1 MDQQS
6 SGYTAEILADQAGN
20 TFSHVPQTHY
30 ATAAGNVHV
39 AYQIVGDGNVDLI
52 FVPAFVSSVDIWWE
66 LPDAARFLRRL
77 ASFSRLIMLDK
88 RGTGLSDRISGIH
101 PMEHRMDDIR
111 AVMDAAGSGHAVIFA
126 ASEGAPIAAM
136 FAATYPERTDGL
148 VLWGSMARWSPAPD
162 YPWCA
167 TDEMYTQIIG
177 LATEQWG
184 TGFSSDLLMPSRSG
198 EPDIRT
204 WFGKY
209 ERSSSSPGAFAQL
222 TLNNTQIDVRA
233 ILPLVQAR
241 TLVAHSATDI
251 FVAIEGGRYVASQI
265 PGAQFVELPGSDHA
279 FFGAASQQLSDEI
292 EEFVTGARRPA
303 DAVRVL
309 ATILLVDPI
318 IREPAS
324 ESIGASS
331 DLYEQMVRDEMAGFG
346 GRTIDVAG
354 DRAIGAFDA
363 PGRAIRCAE
372 SIRKRALDV
381 GFDIRAA
388 VHTGEYEHLRGTF
401 GGRAVRVASVLKE
414 QARPGEII
422 ATGVVRDLIAGAG
435 IAFVERGRH
444 RLLGVGELELVVVA
458 RPGEDL
464 AVRRS
469 ADHPRSRF
477 EAAVDRA
484 LQADRPAP
492 PLPPLTSRQAEV
504 AYLVSCG
511 LSNKAIA
518 TRLFLSERTVEDHV
532 QNVFGVLNFGS
543 RSQIAAW
550 VAKRT

>member
-1 MDQQS
+1 MSQ
-6 SGYTAEILADQAGN
+6 
-20 TFSHVPQTHY
+20 VPQTHY

-39 AYQIVGDGNVDLI
+39 AYQIVGDGKIDLV

-66 LPDAARFLRRL
+66 LPDASRFLNRL

-101 PMEHRMDDIR
+101 PMEQRMDDIR
-111 AVMDAAGSGHAVIFA
+111 AVMDAAGSEHAVIFA
-126 ASEGAPIAAM
+126 ASEGTPIAAM
-136 FAATYPERTDGL
+136 FAATYPARTDGL

-177 LATEQWG
+177 LATEHWG
-184 TGFSSDLLMPSRSG
+184 TGFSADLLMPSRAA
-198 EPDIRT
+198 EPEIRT

-209 ERSSSSPGAFAQL
+209 ERGSSSPGAFAQL
-222 TLNNTQIDVRA
+222 TLNNTLIDVRP
-233 ILPLVQAR
+233 ILPLIQTR
-241 TLVAHSATDI
+241 TLVAHAATDT

-265 PGAQFVELPGSDHA
+265 PGARFVELPGSDHA
-279 FFGAASQQLSDEI
+279 FFGAASTHLGAGI
-292 EEFVTGARRPA
+292 EEFVTGTRRP
-303 DAVRVL
+303 VEPVGVL
-309 ATILLVDPI
+309 ATILIVDPI
-318 IREPAS
+318 SREPS
-324 ESIGASS
+324 GGSVGANS
-331 DLYEQMVRDEMAGFG
+331 DLYEQMVRNEIARFG
-346 GRTIDVAG
+346 ARAVDVAG
-354 DRAIGAFDA
+354 DRAIGAFDG
-363 PGRAIRCAE
+363 PGRAILCAE
-372 SIRKRALDV
+372 SIRKHASGV

-388 VHTGEYEHLRGTF
+388 LHTGEFEHVSGKV
-401 GGRAVRVASVLKE
+401 GGQAVHVASILKE

-422 ATGVVRDLIAGAG
+422 ATSVVRDLVAGTG
-435 IAFVERGRH
+435 IRFFERGRH

-458 RPGEDL
+458 RPEEQLVLNRGSE
-464 AVRRS
+464 
-469 ADHPRSRF
+469 HPRSQF

-492 PLPPLTSRQAEV
+492 SLPPLTSRQAEV

-518 TRLFLSERTVEDHV
+518 TRLFLSERTIEDHV
-532 QNVFGVLNFGS
+532 QNVFGALNFGS